1 MGIQSRR
8 HFLAAGARLA
18 TAGIGLTRFGM
29 MNASAQTA
37 GDYRALVCIFL
48 FGGNDSDN
56 MVVPVSRQYAQYA
69 AVRGDLAIP
78 RGELLAMPAA
88 GEQMGLH
95 PSMAALHPL
104 YGEGRLAVT
113 ANVGLLVRPATRSAI
128 EAGSVPLPRNL
139 FSHSD
144 QQEQWQTAPPN
155 DLPGTGW
162 AGRTADR
169 LAALNAGGDFP
180 TGISVAGNSV
190 LLVGRDTQPAAI
202 SGGSGVLTGEDDS
215 KAGMERAAAVQQ
227 LLDFRSGFVLVQEAK
242 QVLSDAIEVG
252 RRIQAA
258 IGEDAPL
265 ATQFPDSGLGR
276 QLEQVAR
283 LIKVRTQL
291 GMRRQVF
298 FCSTGGFD
306 THSDQAGTH
315 AGLLGGLSA
324 ALTAF
329 YRATEELGVA
339 NQVTAFTESEFG
351 RTFAPNNRQGT
362 DHAWGTH
369 QLVVG
374 GAVRGGALYGQ
385 FPELRPGGPD
395 DVDDRGRWI
404 PTTALD
410 QYAGTLAQWFGLDA
424 AGVDA
429 VLPNLRNFSQRNLG
443 FLG

>member
-1 MGIQSRR
+1 MIDPTSRR
-8 HFLAAGARLA
+8 AFLRACAAVGLGRL
-18 TAGIGLTRFGM
+18 GQ
-29 MNASAQTA
+29 MNALAQ
-37 GDYRALVCIFL
+37 GEDYRALVCIFL

-56 MVVPVSRQYAQYA
+56 MVVPVSAQYGQYA

-78 RGELLAMPAA
+78 RAELLAMPGA
-88 GEQMGLH
+88 GEEAGLH
-95 PSMAALHPL
+95 PAMAALHPL
-104 YGEGRLAVT
+104 YGEGRLAAVT
-113 ANVGLLVRPATRSAI
+113 NVGLLVRPVTRQGI
-128 EAGSVPLPRNL
+128 EAGSDPLPRNL

-169 LAALNAGGDFP
+169 LAHLNAGGDFP
-180 TGISVAGNSV
+180 TGVSLAGNSV
-190 LLVGRDTQPAAI
+190 LLVGRETQPAAI
-202 SGGSGVLTGEDDS
+202 SAGSGVL
-215 KAGMERAAAVQQ
+215 AGSDNSESGQARAAAVQQ
-227 LLDFRSGFVLVQEAK
+227 LLDFPSGFVMVQEAK

-258 IGEDAPL
+258 IGEETPL
-265 ATQFPDSGLGR
+265 ATQFPQSSLGN

-283 LIKVRTQL
+283 LIKVRAQL

-306 THSDQAGTH
+306 THSDQLGQH
-315 AGLLGGLSA
+315 AGLLGGLGSA
-324 ALTAF
+324 LAAF

-339 NQVTAFTESEFG
+339 DRVTAFTESEFG
-351 RTFAPNNRQGT
+351 RTFAPNNRLGT

-369 QLVVG
+369 QLVLG
-374 GAVRGGALYGQ
+374 GAVRGGSLYGR
-385 FPELRPGGPD
+385 FAELRPGGPD

-404 PTTALD
+404 PSTALD
-410 QYAGTLAQWFGLDA
+410 QYAATLAKWFGLDE

-429 VLPNLRNFSQRNLG
+429 VLPNLRNFSTRNLG